1 MIMLTFGEFTELQ
14 EENGGVC
21 LACGDFA
28 YGVEP
33 DARNYTCVMCGQEQ
47 VFGADEALL
56 MGLIEFK
63 D

>member
-1 MIMLTFGEFTELQ
+1 MITLTFGAFTELQ

-21 LACGDFA
+21 LECGELA

-33 DARNYTCVMCGQEQ
+33 DARNYTCEECGRAQ

-56 MGLIEFK
+56 MGIIEFK
-63 D
+63 E